1 VKRKLGKQFKLSISF
16 VLLAF
21 VLWNC
26 KDDPNNTGMELL
38 PGSDLKNVE
47 LSVEKESISAFTK
60 KDVLIKTDEPNYN
73 VFGTFN
79 DPVFGK
85 TSASMAFHARLPY
98 YPDLAD
104 SLNLDSLVLYL
115 LYKEFYGDTVTTQHL
130 KVYELQEEVKIDTV
144 GSSGAG
150 DFPYY
155 QDVDLK
161 ALAFPT
167 PVGELAFVP
176 KFELDS
182 TETDTIIQELA
193 IRLDQSLAEKLFLA
207 DSVDMVNNEVFLEF
221 FKGLYVEAQDLS
233 EGGALMRVST
243 LSGGSNLTLFYNY
256 YDAEEDS
263 TMRDS
268 LIYRINSSSAR
279 ISSYTHD
286 YSTTDFV
293 SRLEDETTQDSLIYL
308 QTLGG
313 LRAKV
318 MVPSLDNW
326 KDSLS
331 TSNLVINK
339 AQLVFH
345 VDTVKSDYHKYEIP
359 SRLIL
364 RAIDGTDPDG
374 EGYFP
379 SDIQVSESLYGG
391 FYNSSDATYR
401 FNITHHLQDIINDPE
416 MENHG
421 FYLSTAFQNEDT
433 RRVVLKGATSHVGI
447 GLEVT
452 YTKLN

>member
-1 VKRKLGKQFKLSISF
+1 M
-16 VLLAF
+16 AF
-21 VLWNC
+21 VFWNC
-26 KDDPNNTGMELL
+26 KDDPNNTGMDLL

-115 LYKEFYGDTVTTQHL
+115 LYKEFYGDTVTMQRL
-130 KVYELQEEVKIDTV
+130 KVYELMEEIFIDTV
-144 GSSGAG
+144 SNSGAG
-150 DFPYY
+150 AGDYNYY

-161 ALAFPT
+161 ALASAT
-167 PVGELAFVP
+167 PVGELDFLP

-193 IRLDQSLAEKLFLA
+193 IRLDQSLAEKLFYA
-207 DSVDMVNNEVFLEF
+207 DSVDMINNDDYFLKF

-233 EGGALMRVST
+233 EGGAMLRIST

-256 YDAEEDS
+256 YDAVND
-263 TMRDS
+263 TVKRDS

-279 ISSYTHD
+279 ISSYAHD
-286 YSTTDFV
+286 YSTTDFA

-318 MVPSLDNW
+318 IVPSLDNW
-326 KDSLS
+326 KDS
-331 TSNLVINK
+331 SNFVINK
-339 AQLVFH
+339 AQLIFH
-345 VDTVKSDYHKYEIP
+345 VDTVQSDYHKYKLPNQIV
-359 SRLIL
+359 L
-364 RAIDGTDPDG
+364 RAIDENKPEE

-379 SDIQVSESLYGG
+379 SDIGVSESLYGG

-401 FNITHHLQDIINDPE
+401 FNITHHLQDIIDLSNE
-416 MENHG
+416 INNSG

-447 GLEVT
+447 RLEVT